1 MVKEAYFYNK
11 LKNNIVQCI
20 ICPRKCIVKPGSRG
34 FCNTR
39 ENRDGK
45 LYSLIYG
52 RVSAMSVDPIEKKP
66 LFHFWPGSPTFSISS
81 VGCSFK
87 CPWCQNWHL
96 SQPGKIED
104 VYTEYIPPEDIVVN
118 AKNRGCPSISITYNE
133 PIIWLEYDLD
143 IAKIA
148 KAEGLKIIFVTN
160 GYISIDALNE
170 VAKYIDAVNVDVK
183 GFTEEFYHKYCQA
196 DLKGVLEATAEMK
209 NRGIHVETTTLL
221 IPGLNDS
228 TEELE
233 NLCKWHYDTLG
244 PETPIHFSRF
254 FPHFKFTSLLPTP
267 IKTLV
272 KAREIALNRGLRYVY
287 VGNIPG
293 HEGENTYCPNCKNP
307 VIERVGFEIT
317 GWRLNEEMRCL
328 NCNEK
333 IPIIGK
339 YDKKYKWYYY

>member
-1 MVKEAYFYNK
+1 MVREAYFYRK
-11 LKNNIVQCI
+11 LGNNVVQCT
-20 ICPRKCIVKPGSRG
+20 ICPRKCVIKPGGRG

-52 RVSAMSVDPIEKKP
+52 RVSAMAVDPIEKKP

-96 SQPGKIED
+96 SQPENIND
-104 VYTEYIPPEDIVVN
+104 VYTEYVSPEDVVMH
-118 AKNRGCPSISITYNE
+118 AKSRGCPSISITYNE
-133 PIIWLEYDLD
+133 PIIWLEYDVD
-143 IAKIA
+143 VAKIA
-148 KAEGLKIIFVTN
+148 KSEGLKVIFVTN
-160 GYISIDALNE
+160 GYISIDALSE
-170 VAKYIDAVNVDVK
+170 VAKYIDAANVDVK
-183 GFTEEFYHKYCQA
+183 GFTEDFYRKYCQA

-209 NRGIHVETTTLL
+209 KRGIHVETTTLL

-228 TEELE
+228 AEELE
-233 NLCKWHYDTLG
+233 NLCRWHLDTLG

-254 FPHFKFTSLLPTP
+254 FPHFKLTHLPPTP

-272 KAREIALNRGLRYVY
+272 KAREIALSKGLKYVY

-293 HEGENTYCPNCKNP
+293 HEGENTYCPNCKKP
-307 VIERVGFEIT
+307 VIERVGFEVV
-317 GWRLNEEMRCL
+317 GWRLNEEMQCL
-328 NCNEK
+328 NCGEK

-339 YDKKYKWYYY
+339 YEKKYKWYY

>member
-1 MVKEAYFYNK
+1 MVKEAYFYKK
-11 LKNNIVQCI
+11 LENNLVQCT
-20 ICPRKCIVKPGSRG
+20 ICPRKCVIKPESKG

-52 RVSAMSVDPIEKKP
+52 RVSAMAIDPIEKKP
-66 LFHFWPGSPTFSISS
+66 LFHFWPSSPTFSISS

-96 SQPGKIED
+96 SQPKNINN
-104 VYTEYIPPEDIVVN
+104 VYTEYISPEDIVTH

-133 PIIWLEYDLD
+133 PIIWLEYDVD

-148 KAEGLKIIFVTN
+148 KAEGLKIVFVTN
-160 GYISIDALNE
+160 GYINIETLNE
-170 VAKYIDAVNVDVK
+170 VAKYIDAVNIDVK
-183 GFTEEFYHKYCQA
+183 GFTEELYHKYCQA
-196 DLKGVLEATAEMK
+196 DLKGVLEAAAEMK
-209 NRGIHVETTTLL
+209 KHGIHVETTTLL

-228 TEELE
+228 NEELE
-233 NLCKWHYDTLG
+233 KLCRWYYDVLG

-254 FPHFKFTSLLPTP
+254 FPHFKFTHLPPTP

-272 KAREIALNRGLRYVY
+272 KAREIALNKGLKYVY

-293 HEGENTYCPNCKNP
+293 HEGENTYCPNCKNI
-307 VIERVGFEIT
+307 VIERVGFEVT
-317 GWRLNEEMRCL
+317 GWKLNENMQCL
-328 NCNEK
+328 NCSEK
-333 IPIIGK
+333 IPIVGK
-339 YDKKYKWYYY
+339 YEKKYRWYY